1 MRGRCKPGLELEFR
15 VGSCKGWVMGIG
27 SGVGLYP
34 GTGLGVG
41 YVTIVDS
48 RVLLVNGIPFFFHI
62 TT

>member
-1 MRGRCKPGLELEFR
+1 
-15 VGSCKGWVMGIG
+15 MGIG

-41 YVTIVDS
+41 YVTIVGS